1 MEASERAPIAAD
13 GASRGA
19 GPGEVTLAMAQA
31 LYSTSGWTDLA
42 EAIDDARSGDGTG
55 LVRLADSYIGTA
67 DFGAYFAVNCLD
79 ARWPDVDGMLAAAE
93 RANAAAPHFG
103 EALVND
109 YVRCSLWPVPPDP
122 VPPPSRGEDL
132 PPVLVISTVGDPAT
146 PYESGVAVA
155 DHLATGVLLTY
166 EGDGHTIVFSGSG
179 CIDDAVVRYLVDL
192 VPPDDGTRC
201 PA

>member
-1 MEASERAPIAAD
+1 MH
-13 GASRGA
+13 
-19 GPGEVTLAMAQA
+19 
-31 LYSTSGWTDLA
+31 
-42 EAIDDARSGDGTG
+42 DARSGDGTG

-67 DFGAYFAVNCLD
+67 DFGVYFAVNCLD
-79 ARWPDVDGMLAAAE
+79 ARWPDVDGMLAAAK
-93 RANAAAPHFG
+93 RANEAAPHFG

-122 VPPPSRGEDL
+122 VPPPSTGEDL

-166 EGDGHTIVFSGSG
+166 EGDGHTDRVQRERLHRRRGGALPRRPASRRATGPAAPPDQPASSPATSGSRVSSG
-179 CIDDAVVRYLVDL
+179 CS
-192 VPPDDGTRC
+192 
-201 PA
+201 PASRSSQ

>member
-1 MEASERAPIAAD
+1 
-13 GASRGA
+13 
-19 GPGEVTLAMAQA
+19 
-31 LYSTSGWTDLA
+31 
-42 EAIDDARSGDGTG
+42 
-55 LVRLADSYIGTA
+55 
-67 DFGAYFAVNCLD
+67 
-79 ARWPDVDGMLAAAE
+79 MLAAAE

-122 VPPPSRGEDL
+122 VPPPSPGEDS

-166 EGDGHTIVFSGSG
+166 EGDGHTIAFSGSG

-192 VPPDDGTRC
+192 D
-201 PA
+201 PAGRRDPLPGLTVSRRARRRRAARG